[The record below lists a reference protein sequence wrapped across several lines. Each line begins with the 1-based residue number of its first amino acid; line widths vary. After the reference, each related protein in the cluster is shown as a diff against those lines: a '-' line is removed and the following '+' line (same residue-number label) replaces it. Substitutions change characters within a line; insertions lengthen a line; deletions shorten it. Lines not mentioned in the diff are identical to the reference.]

1 MKKLKTLLIISFMA
15 LFATPNAFAA
25 SGSLSVSSSSV
36 YVGDSFTA
44 SVNLTAVAAWSVKV
58 TASGPVSG
66 CVINQA
72 DATADANNA
81 NKTFSA
87 QCTATG
93 AGAITI
99 TLSGDATNADGETV
113 TLGGTRTVTAAVK
126 PAPTTTQKPA
136 QTPAAQTPETTE
148 APAEE
153 EQKSNNSNL
162 GELSVEDYAIA
173 KTDDHNYTLA
183 VPRITDKI
191 VVNATAEDE
200 KATITG
206 GGEHELKEG
215 ENAIKITIT
224 AEDGTKNKIIL
235 TVTRDEACAA
245 PAQNTNKGDL
255 NTGLIIVLIIS
266 IVINLALAI
275 TFMIFLAKKNKKPKK
290 HNKPD
295 DDDPFTG
302 GQLDG
307 PQKNPLIRN

>member
-1 MKKLKTLLIISFMA
+1 MA

-25 SGSLSVSSSSV
+25 SGNLSVSTSSV

-44 SVNLTAVAAWSVKV
+44 SVNLTAVAAWNVKV

-81 NKTFSA
+81 NKTFST

-93 AGAITI
+93 TGTITI
-99 TLSGDATNADGETV
+99 TLSGDATSAEKDAADKLSDTK
-113 TLGGTRTVTAAVK
+113 TVTATAK
-126 PAPTTTQKPA
+126 PAPAVTQSKPA

-162 GELSVEDYAIA
+162 GELSVEGYAIA

-235 TVTRDEACAA
+235 TVTRDETCAA

-290 HNKPD
+290 HNEPD